1 MLLYN
6 AIIETVETLVQVER
20 DSRIMS
26 DFVLYLVQKEPVV
39 SKYAAVT
46 TEIRAFIDNYDFQK
60 EGAFQGLA
68 EENMKVVRNQIEIV
82 EQVEELIENTGKTIE
97 IISGYCD
104 RYNKGKVVVAYNALV
119 DSIYS
124 DMCFEDVEKYKTQ
137 LYDVEKQAQ
146 SVIGAFENENK
157 ELLMLQSTLLK
168 KRADIWR
175 EDNEKLVYDINS
187 LVKGDTRKV
196 SFSLEELKKRI
207 NDAKT
212 KRSDEIK
219 KMTDKYH
226 WLTREK
232 YQNVH
237 NDLIAKHMASSEYLI
252 AIASINKER
261 KAAAWRGVG
270 KTIWAILK
278 GIGKVVWSGLKVFGI
293 VFVVLF
299 TVVKSIV
306 GVFLSSHD
314 DN

>member
-1 MLLYN
+1 MNMLLYN

-26 DFVLYLVQKEPVV
+26 DFVVYLVQNEPVV
-39 SKYAAVT
+39 MKFAAVT

-68 EENMKVVRNQIEIV
+68 EENMKVVRDQIEIV
-82 EQVEELIENTGKTIE
+82 KQVEELIENTGKTIE

-104 RYNKGKVVVAYNALV
+104 RYNKGKVVATYNAVV

-124 DMCFEDVEKYKTQ
+124 DMCFEDADKYKTQ
-137 LYDVEKQAQ
+137 LYDVEEQAQ
-146 SVIGAFENENK
+146 SVIIAFENENK
-157 ELLMLQSTLLK
+157 ELMKLQATLQK
-168 KRADIWR
+168 KGADIWR

-187 LVKGDTRKV
+187 LVKGDTKKV

-207 NDAKT
+207 NDAKV

-232 YQNVH
+232 YQDIH
-237 NDLIAKHMASSEYLI
+237 NGLISKYIAHSEYLKEVD
-252 AIASINKER
+252 SIRKER
-261 KAAAWRGVG
+261 SVTIWKSIGKAAWSV
-270 KTIWAILK
+270 L
-278 GIGKVVWSGLKVFGI
+278 KVVGV

-299 TVVKSIV
+299 TVIKSII
-306 GVFLSSHD
+306 GAFLSSHD
-314 DN
+314 DD